1 MKDYDILLQNGHIL
15 VAEAAGRLL
24 IDTGSPMSFHGAG
37 RFELGGETFKVPKSL
52 MRVDADYVSEKVFG
66 VRYGGTRVEGLVG
79 MDVIGR
85 LGMAVDLS
93 AGKLT
98 FGAGTDGWRRI
109 PSSTFGVVMMD
120 VTVGGRPARVALD
133 TGAPISYIGRG
144 YADGYETIGTVTDFS
159 PFCETDSFEAPVYE
173 IPVGVGEEEFT
184 MRLGTPPNDVGAMIA
199 LCGLDGA
206 IGLELLSRKAVL
218 IANGGV
224 WMRS

>member
-1 MKDYDILLQNGHIL
+1 MNMKDYDIILQNGHIL

-24 IDTGSPMSFHGAG
+24 IDTGSPMSFHSAG
-37 RFELGGETFKVPKSL
+37 RFELGGETFEAPKSL
-52 MRVDADYVSEKVFG
+52 MHVNADYVSAKV
-66 VRYGGTRVEGLVG
+66 GTRVEGLVG

-85 LGMAVDLS
+85 LGMAVNLP

-109 PSSTFGVVMMD
+109 PSSTFGVATMD

-144 YADGYETIGTVTDFS
+144 YADGYEAVGTVTDFS

-173 IPVGVGEEEFT
+173 IPVSVGGEEVT
-184 MRLGTPPNDVGAMIA
+184 MRLGTPPADVGAMIT

-218 IANGGV
+218 VADGGV